1 MRDGSGQS
9 QERNQA
15 IPKQDQPA
23 IIAARER
30 VIRETMPEL
39 RGALLPKA
47 VYWPYQGRA
56 FPLLEKFYAYPGN
69 VRPPESLA
77 QQIQQIAGLD
87 KCIFPG

>member
-1 MRDGSGQS
+1 M
-9 QERNQA
+9 A
-15 IPKQDQPA
+15 WAP
-23 IIAARER
+23 
-30 VIRETMPEL
+30 
-39 RGALLPKA
+39 LPKA

-87 KCIFPG
+87 KCIFPA